1 MKLNFSFALRS
12 SFGIFVLLAAFSSV
26 EAQTT
31 VTGRYAAPILSI
43 SPYARQVAMG
53 EAFTALAND
62 INVMRYNVGGLGN
75 LRHIMLSTHFHNW
88 IDDTQQGA
96 LEIALPWR
104 YGVAG
109 FNLTYFNEGKLQEV
123 DEHFNPT
130 GNTVESNDLVLSFGY
145 GGYLRVLGN
154 TLSFGAGAKLIR
166 QNLAG
171 ESASGAGV
179 DVGVLYALKN
189 FSLGATLQNFTVSKV
204 KFINRE
210 YLLPETVRGGVA
222 ARLPLG
228 SKFKLNL
235 GTDVAKYIGSAGD
248 EPRIYSGGELRVSEV
263 LALRGG
269 YKFHDT
275 ELSRWGA
282 GFGVIIPM
290 NWLGRSLT
298 ELDYAYSPM
307 DAFDTQAHRFSLS
320 FTFGKVEPVGPVAG
334 VDTEEML
341 KMREQVAREL
351 EAAAQAR
358 KDAEEAR
365 LASQETEKRLKDL
378 EKEMAARLARAKQ
391 IADSSGG
398 KIEIKPVEEGNVLSN
413 VLMTLRINF
422 DFDKSIIR
430 TDEFPTM
437 FRVADILQTYP
448 ESKVQISGHT
458 DNIGTDD
465 YNMKLSEA
473 RMNSVMSFL
482 QRHGLDSTRFFM
494 PVPYGEWRPLTEN
507 RTEEQRF
514 RNRRVEFL
522 LFTGDNKP
530 VVPEGSK
537 ITDVKVAGDSTIAIE
552 GNGRLNYVTSFVDN
566 PPRLLLKFSKVYAA
580 DSRSFPLNVG
590 NFLQARL
597 GYHPDERSTWVVFD
611 LSTAPA
617 QQLTWFSQDNRLFLP
632 LRNGMRMERP
642 PAATERRPN
651 ER

>member
-1 MKLNFSFALRS
+1 MKFNFKFALRLGFGFFLLLS
-12 SFGIFVLLAAFSSV
+12 SFSSV
-26 EAQTT
+26 EAQNT
-31 VTGRYAAPILSI
+31 VTGRYAAPILGI

-96 LEIALPWR
+96 FEIALPWR
-104 YGVAG
+104 FGVAG
-109 FNLTYFNEGKLQEV
+109 FNLTYFNEGKLAEV
-123 DEHFNPT
+123 DENFNFT

-171 ESASGAGV
+171 ESASGTGV

-189 FSLGATLQNFTVSKV
+189 FSLGATLQNLTVSKV

-222 ARLPLG
+222 ARLPIG

-235 GTDVAKYIGSAGD
+235 GTDVAKYVGSAD
-248 EPRIYSGGELRVSEV
+248 DKLRIYSGGELRISEV
-263 LALRGG
+263 FAVRGG

-307 DAFDTQAHRFSLS
+307 GTFDTQAHRFSLS
-320 FTFGKVEPVGPVAG
+320 FTFGKVEPVGPIAG
-334 VDTEEML
+334 VDTEDML
-341 KMREQVAREL
+341 KMRDQVAREL

-365 LASQETEKRLKDL
+365 LVAQKTEKRLKDL
-378 EKEMAARLARAKQ
+378 EAEMMARLARVQQ

-398 KIEIKPVEEGNVLSN
+398 KIEIAPVEKGNI
-413 VLMTLRINF
+413 LMTLRINF

-430 TDEFPTM
+430 PPEFPTM

-448 ESKVQISGHT
+448 EAKVQIAGHT
-458 DNIGTDD
+458 DNLGPDD

-473 RMNSVMSFL
+473 RMNGVMSFL
-482 QRHGLDSTRFFM
+482 ERHGIDNSRFFM
-494 PVPYGEWRPLTEN
+494 PVPYGEWRPLNEN
-507 RTEEQRF
+507 RTADEQF

-522 LFTGDNKP
+522 LFTGNNEP

-537 ITDVKVAGDSTIAIE
+537 ITEIKVAGDSTISVV
-552 GNGRLNYVTSFVDN
+552 GNGRLNYVASFVDN
-566 PPRLLLKFSKVYAA
+566 PPRLILKFPKIYAA
-580 DSRSFPLNVG
+580 DSRSFPLNLG

-597 GYHPDERSTWVVFD
+597 GYHPNERSTWVVFD
-611 LSTAPA
+611 LSTAPV
-617 QQLTWFSQDNRLFLP
+617 QQPTWFSQDNRLFLP
-632 LRNGMRMERP
+632 LRNGALVEP
-642 PAATERRPN
+642 PPPATERRPN
-651 ER
+651 EK

>member
-1 MKLNFSFALRS
+1 MKFNFRFALRS
-12 SFGIFVLLAAFSSV
+12 SFGIFILLAAFSSV
-26 EAQTT
+26 EAQNSA
-31 VTGRYAAPILSI
+31 VTGRYAAPILGI

-96 LEIALPWR
+96 FEIALPWR

-109 FNLTYFNEGKLQEV
+109 FNLTYFNEGKIEER
-123 DEHFNPT
+123 DENFNLT
-130 GNTVESNDLVLSFGY
+130 GNTVESNDLVFSLGY
-145 GGYLRVLGN
+145 GYRLRVLGN
-154 TLSFGAGAKLIR
+154 TLSFGAGAKLFR
-166 QNLAG
+166 QSLAG
-171 ESASGAGV
+171 EAATGTGLDA
-179 DVGVLYALKN
+179 GVLYALKN
-189 FSLGATLQNFTVSKV
+189 LSFGATLQNFTLSKV
-204 KFINRE
+204 KFINGE

-222 ARLPLG
+222 VRLPLG
-228 SKFKLNL
+228 QKFKLNL

-248 EPRIYSGGELRVSEV
+248 DPRIYSGGELRISEV
-263 LALRGG
+263 FAVRGG

-320 FTFGKVEPVGPVAG
+320 FTFGKVEPLGPIAG
-334 VDTEEML
+334 IDTEDML
-341 KMREQVAREL
+341 KMRDQVAREL

-365 LASQETEKRLKDL
+365 LTSQETEKRLKVL
-378 EKEMAARLARAKQ
+378 EAEMAARLARAQQ

-398 KIEIKPVEEGNVLSN
+398 KIEVTPVEKGNI
-413 VLMTLRINF
+413 LMTLRINF

-430 TDEFPTM
+430 PDEFPTM

-448 ESKVQISGHT
+448 EAKVQIAGHT
-458 DNIGTDD
+458 DNLGPDD

-473 RMNSVMSFL
+473 RMSSVMSFL
-482 QRHGLDSTRFFM
+482 ERHGIDNSRFFM

-507 RTEEQRF
+507 RTAEEQF

-522 LFTGDNKP
+522 LFTGSNEP

-537 ITDVKVAGDSTIAIE
+537 ITDVKITGDSTIAIV
-552 GNGRLNYVTSFVDN
+552 GNGRLNYVTSFADN
-566 PPRLLLKFSKVYAA
+566 PPRLILKFPKIYAS

-590 NFLQARL
+590 NYLQARL
-597 GYHPDERSTWVVFD
+597 GYHPNERSTWVVFD
-611 LSTAPA
+611 LSAAPG
-617 QQLTWFSQDNRLFLP
+617 QQPTWLSQDNRLFLP
-632 LRNGMRMERP
+632 LRNGALAEPP

>member
-1 MKLNFSFALRS
+1 MKFNFRFALRS
-12 SFGIFVLLAAFSSV
+12 SCGIFILLSAFSSV
-26 EAQTT
+26 EAQNKT
-31 VTGRYAAPILSI
+31 VTGRYAAPILGI

-62 INVMRYNVGGLGN
+62 INVMRYNVGGLGH

-96 LEIALPWR
+96 FEIALPWR

-109 FNLTYFNEGKLQEV
+109 FNLTYFNEGKVAEV
-123 DEHFNPT
+123 DENFNLT
-130 GNTVESNDLVLSFGY
+130 GNTVESNDLVFSFGY
-145 GGYLRVLGN
+145 GYHLRVLGN

-166 QNLAG
+166 QSLAG
-171 ESASGAGV
+171 EVATGTGV
-179 DVGVLYALKN
+179 DAGVLYALKN
-189 FSLGATLQNFTVSKV
+189 FSLGATVQNLTVSKV
-204 KFINRE
+204 KFGNGE

-248 EPRIYSGGELRVSEV
+248 EPRIYSGGELRISEV
-263 LALRGG
+263 FAVRGG

-320 FTFGKVEPVGPVAG
+320 FAFGKVEPVVPIV
-334 VDTEEML
+334 VDAEDML
-341 KMREQVAREL
+341 KMRDQVAREL

-358 KDAEEAR
+358 KEAEEAR
-365 LASQETEKRLKDL
+365 LAAQETEKRLKDL
-378 EKEMAARLARAKQ
+378 EAEMARRLARAQQ

-398 KIEIKPVEEGNVLSN
+398 KIEVTPVEKGN

-422 DFDKSIIR
+422 DFDKAIIR

-448 ESKVQISGHT
+448 EAKVQISGHT
-458 DNIGTDD
+458 DNIGTDE

-482 QRHGLDSTRFFM
+482 ARHGIDESRFFM

-522 LFTGDNKP
+522 LFTGSNEP
-530 VVPEGSK
+530 VVPDGSK
-537 ITDVKVAGDSTIAIE
+537 ITDVRVAGDSTITIT

-566 PPRLLLKFSKVYAA
+566 PPRLILKFPKIYAT
-580 DSRSFPLNVG
+580 DSRTFPLNSG
-590 NFLQARL
+590 NYLQARL
-597 GYHPDERSTWVVFD
+597 GYHPNERSTWVVFD
-611 LSTAPA
+611 MSTAPR
-617 QQLTWFSQDNRLFLP
+617 QQPIWLSQDNRLFLP
-632 LRNGMRMERP
+632 LRNGALVEPP

>member
-1 MKLNFSFALRS
+1 MKFNFSFALRS
-12 SFGIFVLLAAFSSV
+12 SFGIFILLAAFSPV
-26 EAQTT
+26 EAQNSA
-31 VTGRYAAPILSI
+31 VTGRYAAPILGI

-62 INVMRYNVGGLGN
+62 INVMRYNVGGLGG

-96 LEIALPWR
+96 LEVALPWR

-109 FNLTYFNEGKLQEV
+109 FNLTYFNEGKVAEV
-123 DEHFNPT
+123 DENFNLT
-130 GNTVESNDLVLSFGY
+130 GNTVESNDLVFSLGY
-145 GGYLRVLGN
+145 GHYLRVLGN
-154 TLSFGAGAKLIR
+154 TLSFGAGAKLVR

-171 ESASGAGV
+171 EVATGTGA

-189 FSLGATLQNFTVSKV
+189 FSFGATLQNLTLSKV
-204 KFINRE
+204 KFINGE

-235 GTDVAKYIGSAGD
+235 GTDVAKYLGSAGD
-248 EPRIYSGGELRVSEV
+248 EPRIYSGGELRISEV
-263 LALRGG
+263 FAVRGG

-320 FTFGKVEPVGPVAG
+320 FAFGKVEPVEPLV
-334 VDTEEML
+334 VDAEDML
-341 KMREQVAREL
+341 KMRDQVAREL

-358 KDAEEAR
+358 KEAEEAR
-365 LASQETEKRLKDL
+365 LTAQETEKRLKDL
-378 EKEMAARLARAKQ
+378 EAEMAKRLARAKQ

-413 VLMTLRINF
+413 VLVTLRINF
-422 DFDKSIIR
+422 DFDKAIIR

-448 ESKVQISGHT
+448 EAKVQISGHT

-482 QRHGLDSTRFFM
+482 NRHGLDSTRFFM
-494 PVPYGEWRPLTEN
+494 PVPYGEWRPLTAN
-507 RTEEQRF
+507 RTAEEQF

-530 VVPEGSK
+530 VVPE
-537 ITDVKVAGDSTIAIE
+537 
-552 GNGRLNYVTSFVDN
+552 
-566 PPRLLLKFSKVYAA
+566 
-580 DSRSFPLNVG
+580 
-590 NFLQARL
+590 
-597 GYHPDERSTWVVFD
+597 
-611 LSTAPA
+611 
-617 QQLTWFSQDNRLFLP
+617 
-632 LRNGMRMERP
+632 
-642 PAATERRPN
+642 
-651 ER
+651 